1 MLKYVIGQMGKMG
14 KSIYLGWAVLA
25 ALVLSPTISP
35 AYAAPVEQIVNGDFE
50 TGTLTGWTL
59 TAVGPGF
66 WIVNDG
72 TYLPE
77 INNIFPGT
85 LPPQPPISG
94 NFDAVA
100 DQQAPSI
107 TLLGEPFTVPIGL
120 TSATVSWQ
128 DRIFNHLAPFAVN
141 QRASVEI
148 RDGTG
153 TLVLATIFT
162 TNPGD
167 PIIQPGPNNRVF
179 DITTTLQPFQGQ
191 NVRICFVA
199 EATNTIVNFYID
211 NVSLITDISAPI
223 GGTLVPIDTTALLL
237 ASVQSISMWMI
248 PVVAAGIVI
257 GVFVIKRRK

>member
-1 MLKYVIGQMGKMG
+1 MG

-50 TGTLTGWTL
+50 TGTLAGWT
-59 TAVGPGF
+59 VGGDPNGL
-66 WIVNDG
+66 WVINDG
-72 TYLPE
+72 TYLPLVE
-77 INNIFPGT
+77 TIIPGT
-85 LPPQPPISG
+85 LPPQPPISVL
-94 NFDAVA
+94 FDAVSDHQGA
-100 DQQAPSI
+100 SL

-120 TSATVSWQ
+120 TSAVVSWQ
-128 DRIFNHLAPFAVN
+128 DRIFDHNGAFAAN
-141 QRASVEI
+141 QRAAVEI

-167 PIIQPGPNNRVF
+167 PSFQPGPNNRVF

-191 NVRICFVA
+191 NVRICFVS
-199 EATNTIVNFYID
+199 EATFFFLNFYVD